1 MINEVFY
8 LMTQIF
14 LKLSLGIFFLRILV
28 LKYQRRICQVTIIFS
43 IIINAYHIFFV
54 IFQCG
59 DPRKFAENLVNKRC
73 VSQRVS
79 VGLAYEQASSSVI
92 TDLAFAT
99 MPIFL
104 LWNVNLNVRAKISA
118 GLIMSLGAL

>member
-1 MINEVFY
+1 
-8 LMTQIF
+8 L
-14 LKLSLGIFFLRILV
+14 
-28 LKYQRRICQVTIIFS
+28 
-43 IIINAYHIFFV
+43 H
-54 IFQCG
+54 
-59 DPRKFAENLVNKRC
+59 RKC
-73 VSQRVS
+73 VSQKIS

-104 LWNVNLNVRAKISA
+104 LWNVNMSVRSKISA